1 MQQLQ
6 FLQTVL
12 LVLLILVSVSMVI
25 VILLQRSEGG
35 ALGMGGGGGGL
46 MTARGAGNLL
56 TRTTAILASMF
67 FVLSV
72 GLTILGNYENSYTAV
87 NTAGKNLKLTP
98 AQAAKAQADEAAK
111 AAAAAPKPQN
121 PLLNGATNN
130 AAAGSLGDLETGGQI
145 QLKATPS
152 GPPAAA
158 PAGQPPA
165 KK

>member
-12 LVLLILVSVSMVI
+12 LVLLILVCVSMVI

-72 GLTILGNYENSYTAV
+72 SLTILGNYENSTTAV
-87 NTAGKNLKLTP
+87 GRAGQTLKRNP
-98 AQAAKAQADEAAK
+98 V
-111 AAAAAPKPQN
+111 AAAPTAPAN
-121 PLLNGATNN
+121 AAPATSLGNAANN
-130 AAAGSLGDLETGGQI
+130 AAGSLGDLETGAPI
-145 QLKATPS
+145 TLKQGGLPVAPA
-152 GPPAAA
+152 PAAKS
-158 PAGQPPA
+158 PPA

>member
-12 LVLLILVSVSMVI
+12 LVLLIIDCVGLVC

-56 TRTTAILASMF
+56 TRTTAILASVF

-72 GLTILGNYENSYTAV
+72 GLVILGNYENSYTAV
-87 NTAGKNLKLTP
+87 GKASATLKRNPLTTPSRNPEATPPNPTAN
-98 AQAAKAQADEAAK
+98 
-111 AAAAAPKPQN
+111 AAA
-121 PLLNGATNN
+121 NN
-130 AAAGSLGDLETGGQI
+130 AAGSLGDLETGAPI
-145 QLKATPS
+145 QLKPAGTPVTS
-152 GPPAAA
+152 APQTPAKSPPAA
-158 PAGQPPA
+158 